1 MNLPN
6 PYRNDSNEG
15 AAAMNTADFSK
26 IGSLSAT
33 EATLRLIATLPAPEG
48 LAERVQLRLDAEP
61 RTARVLSWPAALR
74 PGAHGSGTGWLRG
87 NAMRTAAAA
96 AIVFAVAGGG
106 WGIYSRVQ
114 PASSARIIAMPP
126 RGNAPGAFSNAGA
139 IRTPQTAN
147 GPVLAKPIIASP
159 VIVKPNAKNLA
170 KPTTPLA
177 K

>member
-1 MNLPN
+1 MTIPN
-6 PYRNDSNEG
+6 PRANDAKPVAIN
-15 AAAMNTADFSK
+15 AARFS
-26 IGSLSAT
+26 GSDPLLSA

-61 RTARVLSWPAALR
+61 RSAKVLAWRGSLR
-74 PGAHGSGTGWLRG
+74 PGSGWSGADWLRG

-106 WGIYSRVQ
+106 WGVYSRVQ
-114 PASSARIIAMPP
+114 PPSSARIIVMPP
-126 RGNAPGAFSNAGA
+126 RANAPGAFSNAGA

-147 GPVLAKPIIASP
+147 GPVLAKPATVSPIIM
-159 VIVKPNAKNLA
+159 KPHAKDVA
-170 KPTTPLA
+170 KQANPLA